1 MNSITCD
8 ICGKTG
14 ARVRRVTR
22 TYGKGKSELLVR
34 NVPAVSCPH
43 CGESY
48 LTAETL
54 HNLERIKRNRNRL
67 ATQPVRVTTF
77 KRVA

>member
-1 MNSITCD
+1 MTCD
-8 ICGKTG
+8 ICGEHK

-22 TYGKGKSELLVR
+22 SFGRGRSAFLIEA
-34 NVPAVSCPH
+34 VPVVACPS

-54 HNLERIKRNRNRL
+54 QEIERIKLHWRQL
-67 ATQPVRVTTF
+67 VVDKKVRVAKF
-77 KRVA
+77 EGAA

>member
-1 MNSITCD
+1 MECAS
-8 ICGKTG
+8 CGAAA

-22 TYGKGKSELLVR
+22 TYGRGRTALLIER
-34 NVPAVSCPH
+34 VPVVHCAS

-54 HNLERIKRNRNRL
+54 REIERIRRHWRECTVEKR
-67 ATQPVRVTTF
+67 VRVAGF
-77 KRVA
+77 DGAA

>member
-1 MNSITCD
+1 MICD
-8 ICGKTG
+8 MCGAKK

-22 TYGKGKSELLVR
+22 SFGRGRSVFLIQG
-34 NVPAVSCPH
+34 VPVVHCAS

-54 HNLERIKRNRNRL
+54 KEIERIRMHWRQLSVDKKI
-67 ATQPVRVTTF
+67 PVAKF
-77 KRVA
+77 G